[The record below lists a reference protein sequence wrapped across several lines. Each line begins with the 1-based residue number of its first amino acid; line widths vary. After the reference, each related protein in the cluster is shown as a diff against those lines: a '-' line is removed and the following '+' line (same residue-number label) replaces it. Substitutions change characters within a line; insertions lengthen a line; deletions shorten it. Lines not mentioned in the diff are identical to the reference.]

1 MRPLGVPSLST
12 RVAQFG
18 AEGDNRSI
26 EARQGGTIA
35 HVTLVY
41 AIRENRIVLLDLTAQ
56 TLSSQVILRL
66 RPTVFDSR
74 DLDRYAGVSRWEL
87 T

>member
-1 MRPLGVPSLST
+1 M
-12 RVAQFG
+12 
-18 AEGDNRSI
+18 
-26 EARQGGTIA
+26 
-35 HVTLVY
+35 TLVY
-41 AIRENRIVLLDLTAQ
+41 AVRENRIVLLDLTAQ